1 MSVTA
6 LMALLYVTL
15 VVFFYC
21 IIPNTM
27 AGIMAVLLI
36 IAGFGVPMARQAFSS
51 TLPSGFVSSSLAFGL
66 NCIPQINS
74 LWGISMQ
81 QLRFFNLDISAVP
94 IVSQT
99 LVVIFVLNIIS
110 VFRFRRFCQL

>member
-6 LMALLYVTL
+6 LMALLYVIL

-27 AGIMAVLLI
+27 AGILAVLLV
-36 IAGFGVPMARQAFSS
+36 IASFGVPMARQAFSS
-51 TLPSGFVSSSLAFGL
+51 TIAPGFVFSSLAFGL

-81 QLRFFNLDISAVP
+81 QLRFFNLDIAAAP
-94 IVSQT
+94 IISQT
-99 LVVIFVLNIIS
+99 FVLIFVLNIAS
-110 VFRFRRFCQL
+110 VLRFRRFCQL